1 MNQWIRARDVR
12 VIGEEGEQLGVMPL
26 VDARRLADERSLDLV
41 EVAPGSDPPVCRLL
55 DFGKFRYAQAKK
67 ERQASKAQRSTGGLR
82 EIRMRPKIGQ
92 HDIEFK
98 VRAIKK
104 LLEEG
109 NKVKVLVIFRGR
121 EIAHPN
127 LGKEILDGVLETLGD
142 SAKVERALGMEG
154 RSMTVILSSGKQ
166 AKVEPKGEKNAE
178 TENP

>member
-1 MNQWIRARDVR
+1 
-12 VIGEEGEQLGVMPL
+12 VIGETGEQLGVMTL
-26 VDARRLADERSLDLV
+26 VDARRLAEERNLDLV

-92 HDIEFK
+92 HDVEFK
-98 VRAIKK
+98 TRAIKK

-127 LGKEILDGVLETLGD
+127 LGKELLDGVLESLGE
-142 SAKVERALGMEG
+142 SAKVERAMGLEG
-154 RSMTVILSSGKQ
+154 RSMTVILSSGKPTKGEPK
-166 AKVEPKGEKNAE
+166 AEPKGEKNAE
-178 TENP
+178 TKNP